1 MDLGCSG
8 ARERMTNVSCDMVV
22 VNDDTRP
29 SHLVFIV
36 VVVATAS
43 LQCFI
48 CNRAIHGTPHESP
61 PIRLPLYSVSILYHL
76 RDISSFSSVFQMRS
90 FATRVSHVACPLS
103 WFGYWL
109 LTYCFTIR
117 YDMLV

>member
-1 MDLGCSG
+1 MGPVGYMMDVGCSV
-8 ARERMTNVSCDMVV
+8 ARERMTKVSCDMVV

-48 CNRAIHGTPHESP
+48 CNRAIHGTPPRITAYSSSTVQCLYLVPSP
-61 PIRLPLYSVSILYHL
+61 
-76 RDISSFSSVFQMRS
+76 
-90 FATRVSHVACPLS
+90 
-103 WFGYWL
+103 
-109 LTYCFTIR
+109 R
-117 YDMLV
+117 Y

>member
-1 MDLGCSG
+1 MGPVGYMMDVGCSG
-8 ARERMTNVSCDMVV
+8 ERERMTNMSCDMVV

-48 CNRAIHGTPHESP
+48 CNRATWYAPRITA
-61 PIRLPLYSVSILYHL
+61 YS
-76 RDISSFSSVFQMRS
+76 SST
-90 FATRVSHVACPLS
+90 A
-103 WFGYWL
+103 
-109 LTYCFTIR
+109 
-117 YDMLV
+117 